1 VTTQGS
7 GLLRK
12 FRLVVLVTVLAVFGL
27 SLVWTYLESSNQ
39 VPSYPYSSLLA
50 DSRAGRIASISQDGL
65 ALRVWLVN
73 ADNPREVFVASD
85 SINVYAEVCAA
96 TGRQPGPDCGIRY
109 EVVGAS
115 QTGQWIGLLITSLL
129 PVLLISGLIYFMVRA
144 QQQKK

>member
-1 VTTQGS
+1 
-7 GLLRK
+7 
-12 FRLVVLVTVLAVFGL
+12 
-27 SLVWTYLESSNQ
+27 
-39 VPSYPYSSLLA
+39 
-50 DSRAGRIASISQDGL
+50 
-65 ALRVWLVN
+65 LRVWLVN